1 MDRGKERG
9 NEGREEGIGESEGM
23 EGKWKGESEG
33 ERKER
38 IGERI
43 QVGGGGKH
51 RGKKGG
57 MQLRERKGGW
67 DGGNEGRRMRVR
79 EERKEKVGKREE
91 ERD

>member
-1 MDRGKERG
+1 
-9 NEGREEGIGESEGM
+9 
-23 EGKWKGESEG
+23 
-33 ERKER
+33 
-38 IGERI
+38 
-43 QVGGGGKH
+43 
-51 RGKKGG
+51 